1 MEEIFIYIENSDDC
15 QLTLNELSN
24 VCKTTT
30 LDYRTI
36 KLRLKLKYGEKLI
49 ITEKSGALTFIC
61 LVDNHNYI
69 LNQAWKQKK
78 KTNESNRR
86 TIQSPRRSCSY
97 YLRRLIIKL
106 FYDQQFLFEIFL

>member
-61 LVDNHNYI
+61 LVDNHHYI
-69 LNQAWKQKK
+69 LNKAWKQKK
-78 KTNESNRR
+78 KQMNQIEEQFRV
-86 TIQSPRRSCSY
+86 
-97 YLRRLIIKL
+97 LDAAAAIICE
-106 FYDQQFLFEIFL
+106 D